1 VVSEIHRLNNDLAA
15 LVSRARNG
23 LVRINDGRRGVG
35 AGTIWH
41 PEGLIISN
49 AHVTGKRYK
58 TLEVTLP
65 DGRILPARLLAR
77 DEDSDIAALV
87 VNTSDLPAMEL
98 GNSKALQPGDFVL
111 AVGHPWG
118 VLGAATMGVVIDVG
132 IPPEMASLDRDM
144 IQVSL
149 HLRPGHSGGPL
160 LDAKGRLVG
169 VNTMMAG
176 PDVGMAVPVNE
187 VKAFLKER
195 LGRENSMPGRGA
207 LRGDR

>member
-1 VVSEIHRLNNDLAA
+1 MSVSEIYRLNNDLAS
-15 LVSRARNG
+15 LVSQARNG
-23 LVRINDGRRGVG
+23 LVRINDGHRGVG

-49 AHVTGKRYK
+49 AHVTGNKHK
-58 TLEVTLP
+58 SLEVTLP
-65 DGRILPARLLAR
+65 DQRVLPARLLAR
-77 DEDSDIAALV
+77 DERSDIAALV
-87 VNTSDLPAMEL
+87 VEASDLPAMEL
-98 GNSKALQPGDFVL
+98 GNSKALNPGDLVL

-118 VLGAATMGVVIDVG
+118 VLGAATMGVVIAVG
-132 IPPEMASLDRDM
+132 VPPEMAAYGRDL

-160 LDAKGRLVG
+160 VDVYGRLVG

-187 VKAFLKER
+187 VKVFLKER
-195 LGRENSMPGRGA
+195 LGRNGSIPGM
-207 LRGDR
+207 DP

>member
-1 VVSEIHRLNNDLAA
+1 MSVSEIYRLNNDLAS
-15 LVSRARNG
+15 LVSQARNG
-23 LVRINDGRRGVG
+23 LVRINDGHRGVG

-49 AHVTGKRYK
+49 AHVTGNKHK
-58 TLEVTLP
+58 SLEVTLP
-65 DGRILPARLLAR
+65 DQRVLPARLLAR
-77 DEDSDIAALV
+77 DERSDIAALV
-87 VNTSDLPAMEL
+87 VEASDLPAMEL
-98 GNSKALQPGDFVL
+98 GNSKALNPGDLVL

-118 VLGAATMGVVIDVG
+118 VLGAATMGVVIAVG
-132 IPPEMASLDRDM
+132 IPPEMTRLGRDL

-160 LDAKGRLVG
+160 VDVHGKLVG

-195 LGRENSMPGRGA
+195 LGRNDSILGMNA
-207 LRGDR
+207 

>member
-1 VVSEIHRLNNDLAA
+1 MSDIHRLNNDLAS
-15 LVSRARNG
+15 LVSQARMG
-23 LVRINDGRRGVG
+23 LVRINDGHRGAG

-49 AHVTGKRYK
+49 AHVTGKRRK
-58 TLEVTLP
+58 SLEVTLP
-65 DGRILPARLLAR
+65 DQRVLPARLLAR
-77 DEDSDIAALV
+77 DERSDLAALV
-87 VNTSDLPAMEL
+87 VEASNLPAMEL
-98 GNSKALQPGDFVL
+98 GNSKTLNPGDIVL

-118 VLGAATMGVVIDVG
+118 VLGAATMGVVIAVG
-132 IPPEMASLDRDM
+132 IPPEMVASGREL

-160 LDAKGRLVG
+160 VDVYGRLVG

-187 VKAFLKER
+187 VKAFLKEKLSR
-195 LGRENSMPGRGA
+195 NGSIPGMDA
-207 LRGDR
+207 

>member
-1 VVSEIHRLNNDLAA
+1 
-15 LVSRARNG
+15 
-23 LVRINDGRRGVG
+23 
-35 AGTIWH
+35 
-41 PEGLIISN
+41 
-49 AHVTGKRYK
+49 VTGKRHK
-58 TLEVTLP
+58 ALEVTLP

-77 DEDSDIAALV
+77 DEDRDISALV
-87 VNTSDLPAMEL
+87 VEASDLLAMEL

-118 VLGAATMGVVIDVG
+118 VLGAATMGVVIAVG
-132 IPPEMASLDRDM
+132 IPPEMTALGREL

-160 LDAKGRLVG
+160 LDARGRLVG

-195 LGRENSMPGRGA
+195 LGRNDLIPGMDA
-207 LRGDR
+207 

>member
-1 VVSEIHRLNNDLAA
+1 MLVSEIYQLNKDLAS
-15 LVSRARNG
+15 LVSQARNG
-23 LVRINDGRRGVG
+23 LVRINDGHRGAG

-49 AHVTGKRYK
+49 AHVTGKRRK
-58 TLEVTLP
+58 SLEVTLP
-65 DGRILPARLLAR
+65 DQRVLPARLLAR
-77 DEDSDIAALV
+77 DERSDLAALV
-87 VNTSDLPAMEL
+87 VEASNLPAMEL
-98 GNSKALQPGDFVL
+98 GNSKALNPGDLVL

-118 VLGAATMGVVIDVG
+118 VLGAATMGVVIAVG
-132 IPPEMASLDRDM
+132 IPPEMAALGREL

-160 LDAKGRLVG
+160 VDVYGRLVG

-187 VKAFLKER
+187 VKVFLKER
-195 LGRENSMPGRGA
+195 LSRNGSIQGM
-207 LRGDR
+207 DS

>member
-1 VVSEIHRLNNDLAA
+1 VSEIYRLNNDLAS
-15 LVSRARNG
+15 LVSQARNG
-23 LVRINDGRRGVG
+23 LVRINDGHRSVG

-49 AHVTGKRYK
+49 AHVTGKRQK
-58 TLEVTLP
+58 SLGVTLP
-65 DGRILPARLLAR
+65 DQRVLPARLLAR
-77 DEDSDIAALV
+77 DERSDIAALV
-87 VNTSDLPAMEL
+87 VEASDLPAMEI
-98 GNSKALQPGDFVL
+98 GNSKALNSGDLVL

-118 VLGAATMGVVIDVG
+118 VLGAATMGVVIAVG
-132 IPPEMASLDRDM
+132 IPPEMAASGREL

-160 LDAKGRLVG
+160 VDVHGRLVG

-195 LGRENSMPGRGA
+195 LGRNGSIPGM
-207 LRGDR
+207 DV

>member
-1 VVSEIHRLNNDLAA
+1 MSEIHRLNNDLAS

-23 LVRINDGRRGVG
+23 LVRIKDGHRGVG

-49 AHVTGKRYK
+49 AHVTGKRRK
-58 TLEVTLP
+58 SLEVTLP
-65 DGRILPARLLAR
+65 DQRVLPARLLAR
-77 DEDSDIAALV
+77 DKRSDLAALV
-87 VNTSDLPAMEL
+87 VEASDLPAMEL
-98 GNSKALQPGDFVL
+98 GNSKALNPGDLVL
-111 AVGHPWG
+111 AVGHQWG
-118 VLGAATMGVVIDVG
+118 VLGAATMGVVIAVG
-132 IPPEMASLDRDM
+132 IPPEMTRLGRDL

-160 LDAKGRLVG
+160 VDVHGKLVG

-195 LGRENSMPGRGA
+195 LSRNSSIPGMDA
-207 LRGDR
+207 

>member
-1 VVSEIHRLNNDLAA
+1 MWEIHHLNNDLEW

-23 LVRINDGRRGVG
+23 VVCINAGNHGVG

-49 AHVTGKRYK
+49 AHVTGGRHKS
-58 TLEVTLP
+58 LQVTLP
-65 DGRILPARLLAR
+65 DERILPARTIAR
-77 DEDSDIAALV
+77 DKSRDLAALV
-87 VNTSDLPAMEL
+87 VEASDLPAMEL
-98 GNSKALQPGDFVL
+98 GNSKALNPGDLVI

-132 IPPEMASLDRDM
+132 IPPEMAGLGRDL

-160 LDAKGRLVG
+160 VDVHGRLVG

-187 VKAFLKER
+187 VKAFLREK
-195 LGRENSMPGRGA
+195 LGRNGSIPIMDA
-207 LRGDR
+207 